1 MFTHQIQ
8 FISLVNR
15 CLDESELAKSCR
27 ILRLSGLIHGNDVST
42 IHHIARFLDIK
53 FNDLPRVMDQF
64 KDDCRNK
71 IANLIIVL
79 DEFDMFCDLNQ
90 FLLYNF
96 FDLIQY
102 VNYILVIS
110 ISTRYD
116 CIELLEKR
124 VKSRMNHKII
134 DLKPPFQTLGQ
145 YLDFAKNL
153 LDQDV
158 KFTKQFQHNLEIQ
171 FSKSYSIADLKVCLL
186 YNMRSPNAIKK
197 VRHGP
202 VRLLEGRDEKVSMI
216 CNYLTNL
223 EVSVLLL
230 GAKLVYLKE
239 LERFNCNQLL
249 GLIKE
254 IPSQIGC
261 NQKLLFMAVG
271 ILIDYDL
278 FVIEEKKTLQ
288 NRKLYLTEW
297 TPLVL
302 NVFRFQIEESIKR
315 RKLPTDVPQLFSIQR
330 QLN

>member
-1 MFTHQIQ
+1 MNT
-8 FISLVNR
+8 

-27 ILRLSGLIHGNDVST
+27 ILRLSGLIHGNDIST

-53 FNDLPRVMDQF
+53 YNDLPRVMDKF
-64 KDDCRNK
+64 KEDCRNK

-79 DEFDMFCDLNQ
+79 DEFDMFCDRNQ

-102 VNYILVIS
+102 VSYVLVIG

-134 DLKPPFQTLGQ
+134 ELKPPFQTLGE
-145 YLDFAKNL
+145 YLAFAKNL

-171 FSKSYSIADLKVCLL
+171 FSKSYSIAELKVCLL
-186 YNMRSPNAIKK
+186 YNMRSKAATEMI
-197 VRHGP
+197 RRGP
-202 VRLLEGRDEKVSMI
+202 VRLTEGRDEKVSLI
-216 CNYLTNL
+216 CNYLTNF
-223 EVSVLLL
+223 EVCILLI

-239 LERFNCNQLL
+239 VERFNCNHLL
-249 GLIKE
+249 GYTKE
-254 IPSQIGC
+254 IPSQIAC

-302 NVFRFQIEESIKR
+302 NVFRFQIEESLKR

-330 QLN
+330 